1 MFCADALVIVAAPP
15 LVLTH
20 AQDEM
25 LPPVVE
31 DATPFNDTLL
41 TGHVIVADGIAVQ
54 VGGVLD
60 VPVLRSI
67 APVYGCKVI
76 VPA

>member
-1 MFCADALVIVAAPP
+1 
-15 LVLTH
+15 
-20 AQDEM
+20 M

-41 TGHVIVADGIAVQ
+41 TGNVIVADGIAVQ